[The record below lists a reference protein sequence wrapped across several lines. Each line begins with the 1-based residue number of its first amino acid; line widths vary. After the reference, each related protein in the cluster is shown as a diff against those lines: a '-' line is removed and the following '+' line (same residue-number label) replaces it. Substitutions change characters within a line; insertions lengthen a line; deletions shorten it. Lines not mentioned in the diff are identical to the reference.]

1 MCAQRDKKIAMNIC
15 VCILKNFSGKIYK
28 DSKVTCDYLWERV
41 TYRGKEVHDFYL
53 GLFFKKRERSLK
65 RTA

>member
-15 VCILKNFSGKIYK
+15 VCILKIFSGKIYK

-41 TYRGKEVHDFYL
+41 TYRGKEVHGFYL
-53 GLFFKKRERSLK
+53 GLFF
-65 RTA
+65 